1 MKISVVQASRS
12 GNLMMSEAAPGLG
25 LDDIPGRGLD
35 DWNRP
40 AYWADEHS
48 GRTDTLDQRDVRG
61 RDLPTDGPWRPRKA
75 AEVASG
81 GRPRSNLEL

>member
-1 MKISVVQASRS
+1 MKICVQAPRS
-12 GNLMMSEAAPGLG
+12 GSVRGPRRSR
-25 LDDIPGRGLD
+25 DSDTPGRELN
-35 DWNRP
+35 DWDRP
-40 AYWADEHS
+40 ARWADEYAW
-48 GRTDTLDQRDVRG
+48 RTDTRDQRDVRG